1 MVLDEHFKSFKK
13 KLSDEKI
20 IKIWIKTLVSA
31 YKNIPEIIRAVDK
44 VIEAQAST
52 ISFGSSIFN
61 SGSKST
67 LDQVERVIDLS
78 ERKRSLTNVFLMT
91 KSLLSELEQKDY
103 QILEQKFFL
112 CYTLKEIAAEQNV
125 SVRTVYRKINKILD
139 ELYFICL
146 KNRWSKKFIE
156 TQVQSEHWLIEKN
169 NRHIYELYREK
180 MAAKKL
186 KIYS

>member
-1 MVLDEHFKSFKK
+1 MVLEEQFKSFKNG
-13 KLSDEKI
+13 LSDERI
-20 IKIWIKTLVSA
+20 TKIWIKTLVSA
-31 YKNIPEIIRAVDK
+31 YRNIPEIIRAVDR

-67 LDQVERVIDLS
+67 LDQVERVIDMS
-78 ERKRSLTNVFLMT
+78 ERKRSLANVFLMT
-91 KSLLSELEQKDY
+91 KSILKELPPTDY

-112 CYTLKEIAAEQNV
+112 KCSLKEIATEHNI

-146 KNRWSKKFIE
+146 KHNWSKKMIE
-156 TQVQSEHWLIEKN
+156 TQVKSEHWLKAKHE
-169 NRHIYELYREK
+169 RFTYDYFREI
-180 MAAKKL
+180 MANKK
-186 KIYS
+186 K